1 MIIQLNSRFNLNNL
15 GWPKLITFPAA
26 TYSMAPRYSGYTE
39 IALVD

>member
-1 MIIQLNSRFNLNNL
+1 MIIQLGLPDEHKHL
-15 GWPKLITFPAA
+15 GWPKLITFSAA